1 MDSGSENL
9 ELSLV
14 SVTKE
19 LGDRDKSLHLSGL
32 QLSLLYSEGVGVGHP
47 QCLLWYRLPSRFHPV
62 SLNCRG
68 TLYCKSMCFRHGQLR
83 LWNGIWYIRL
93 SNPALVMN

>member
-19 LGDRDKSLHLSGL
+19 LGNRDKSLHLSGL
-32 QLSLLYSEGVGVGHP
+32 QLPLLYSEGVGVGHP
-47 QCLLWYRLPSRFHPV
+47 QCLL
-62 SLNCRG
+62 
-68 TLYCKSMCFRHGQLR
+68 
-83 LWNGIWYIRL
+83 
-93 SNPALVMN
+93 